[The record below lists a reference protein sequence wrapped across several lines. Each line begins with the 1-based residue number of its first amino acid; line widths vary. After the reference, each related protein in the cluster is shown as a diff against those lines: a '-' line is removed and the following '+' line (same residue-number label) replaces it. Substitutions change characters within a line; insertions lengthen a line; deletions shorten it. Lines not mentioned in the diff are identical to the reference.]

1 MIPSWEQPV
10 VGNLSDKLGAFW
22 ELVIGSDASARSLG
36 IGWEPGSQKS
46 SLGALKLP
54 KAVVACTPRTRPCAC
69 PPTITTYYPPSLRL
83 VQRSHA
89 CGIVAT
95 SKQVAVRIG
104 GIACIATVH
113 DECSTVPYRTQYCT
127 YWENWESS
135 WLPILMCYSVSWESW
150 EPADARMHRGGG
162 AAPRGRSG
170 AGDGRAA
177 GGRGRG

>member
-1 MIPSWEQPV
+1 MSFFGEIDHMVSCDGDHPLSNDDSMILAVVLIPSWEQPV

-69 PPTITTYYPPSLRL
+69 QPTITTYNPPSLRL
-83 VQRSHA
+83 VQRFDK

-104 GIACIATVH
+104 GIVVRCI
-113 DECSTVPYRTQYCT
+113 DCT
-127 YWENWESS
+127 
-135 WLPILMCYSVSWESW
+135 I
-150 EPADARMHRGGG
+150 R
-162 AAPRGRSG
+162 
-170 AGDGRAA
+170 
-177 GGRGRG
+177 